1 MVKGFTIN
9 KNPNL
14 KETIMK
20 IEFTTKKDLIK
31 QIAEKGLEPLS
42 INATVN
48 DMKLYLNRDFSIPQ
62 IKATIKK
69 AVK

>member
-1 MVKGFTIN
+1 
-9 KNPNL
+9 
-14 KETIMK
+14 MK